1 MSERA
6 HTHTNSLPI
15 LGKSSSNTSLPYT
28 NCCCCCCWT
37 SKIKQI
43 PKRMRHAYVQN
54 LPTKTQTIH
63 NHHDKKVLHSQVTH
77 IAIPVFGYTSRRN
90 AIHYKT
96 LSLKCIFKARSRSR
110 TLTRTSNDLA
120 NVSRKKKI
128 DIDLLVGRDECVKGS
143 RSRTCANENRN
154 DVY

>member
-1 MSERA
+1 MSAR
-6 HTHTNSLPI
+6 TLTPI
-15 LGKSSSNTSLPYT
+15 HYQYWAKAVSTTSLPYT